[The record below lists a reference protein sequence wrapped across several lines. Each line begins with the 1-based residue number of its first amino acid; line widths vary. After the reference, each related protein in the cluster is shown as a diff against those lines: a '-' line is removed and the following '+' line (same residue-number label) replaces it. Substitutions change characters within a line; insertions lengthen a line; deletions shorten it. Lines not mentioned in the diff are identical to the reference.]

1 MDHRSSVRFHHL
13 THNHPQHMKTDT
25 HSADQAIAQVQ
36 SICTLVRALNRET
49 AAEDYVAGLPADEV
63 QSLAGEL
70 SLIEPEDTNPPL
82 NALRERI
89 LAGLLDESIDDD
101 DAGFQFDSDAA
112 REAIQEDA
120 GEVTMRS
127 NWVSSVAEMEPAEF
141 QILLCTGGPA
151 VRIRG
156 ELHRGEPSRA
166 WVEHQDWGTP
176 WTELVAPPIEQD
188 TLLTYCQ
195 QFYFGQ

>member
-1 MDHRSSVRFHHL
+1 
-13 THNHPQHMKTDT
+13 MKTDT

-36 SICTLVRALNRET
+36 SIISMVRALNRET

-82 NALRERI
+82 DALRERI

-101 DAGFQFDSDAA
+101 DAGFQFNADTA